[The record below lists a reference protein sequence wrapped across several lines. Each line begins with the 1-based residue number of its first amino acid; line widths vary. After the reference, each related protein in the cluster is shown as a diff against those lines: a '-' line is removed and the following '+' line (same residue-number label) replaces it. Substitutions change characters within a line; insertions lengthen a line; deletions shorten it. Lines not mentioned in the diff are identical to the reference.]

1 MRSFYKLSV
10 FGIEARLKFMMEKD
24 DISLR
29 RGNIYRPYVN
39 TYKWKSNF
47 ANLRKINLSVL
58 WVLDVDRSR
67 R

>member
-58 WVLDVDRSR
+58 
-67 R
+67 